1 MRMSEFKKH
10 WKTGRHDETD
20 FRVEIWTG
28 GDGRAFAKSVQI
40 EEQPPL
46 LFNEGELEGANA
58 DEAFALAEAQVKQVI
73 EDRDEQPDAADS
85 KDD

>member
-1 MRMSEFKKH
+1 MTEFKKH
-10 WKTGRHDETD
+10 WKTGLHDQTG

-28 GDGRAFAKSVQI
+28 DDGRAFAKTVQI

-58 DEAFALAEAQVKQVI
+58 DEAFALAQAQVRQVI
-73 EDRDEQPDAADS
+73 QERDDAPD
-85 KDD
+85 

>member
-1 MRMSEFKKH
+1 MTEFKKH
-10 WKTGRHDETD
+10 WKTGLYEETE

-28 GDGRAFAKSVQI
+28 DNGRAFAKTVQI
-40 EEQPPL
+40 GEQPPL

-73 EDRDEQPDAADS
+73 ADRDEEPDAGDAAD
-85 KDD
+85 DD